1 MPALEFHQP
10 FETTES
16 RLRVENILLPGR
28 HRFRLIVVDD
38 DGIESAPVDTLV
50 TIVGPVP
57 RSDVVARAREARGR
71 VFYAT
76 GVLLNAQH
84 RDADQ
89 PDNHRGL
96 ARALAYLHGSG
107 TLAGLEV
114 TWERATGGR
123 GERLVVKPGVAL
135 DRLGR
140 IIEVPR
146 DAPLPLDRWFDE
158 QSDANLIRCFKPSLQ
173 GVVADVFVRLVP
185 VEPGPTPGSAYE
197 VKLYLRQEPDPPPLP
212 PPTWPVFMRTDGA
225 RKDLQDAIFAAW
237 AAWHEGD
244 ESCDQGGPPLRPL
257 PEHVLGQDRT
267 SVFLP
272 SLVLPATLPA
282 SGGRPIRTTREVAVD
297 NRSRRFAYPPAA
309 LARWVGL

>member
-1 MPALEFHQP
+1 MPTLELQQP
-10 FETTES
+10 FETTEP

-57 RSDVVARAREARGR
+57 RNDVVARTREARGR

-107 TLAGLEV
+107 TLAGLEG

-123 GERLVVKPGVAL
+123 GERLVVKPGIAL
-135 DRLGR
+135 DRLR
-140 IIEVPR
+140 PNLQVAPR
-146 DAPLPLDRWFDE
+146 RA
-158 QSDANLIRCFKPSLQ
+158 
-173 GVVADVFVRLVP
+173 
-185 VEPGPTPGSAYE
+185 
-197 VKLYLRQEPDPPPLP
+197 PPPG
-212 PPTWPVFMRTDGA
+212 R
-225 RKDLQDAIFAAW
+225 R
-237 AAWHEGD
+237 
-244 ESCDQGGPPLRPL
+244 LR
-257 PEHVLGQDRT
+257 R
-267 SVFLP
+267 
-272 SLVLPATLPA
+272 
-282 SGGRPIRTTREVAVD
+282 
-297 NRSRRFAYPPAA
+297 
-309 LARWVGL
+309 

>member
-1 MPALEFHQP
+1 MPALELHQP
-10 FETTES
+10 FETTEP

-38 DGIESAPVDTLV
+38 DGIESDPVDTLV
-50 TIVGPVP
+50 TIVAPVA

-76 GVLLNAQH
+76 GVLLTAQH
-84 RDADQ
+84 LDADQ
-89 PDNHRGL
+89 RDNHRGL

-123 GERLVVKPGVAL
+123 GERLVVKPGIAL
-135 DRLGR
+135 DPLGR

-146 DAPLPLDRWFDE
+146 DAPLPLGRWFDE
-158 QSDANLIRCFKPSLQ
+158 QSDDHLIGGFKPSVQ

-197 VKLYLRQEPDPPPLP
+197 VKLYLRQEPDPPPRP
-212 PPTWPVFMRTDGA
+212 PPTLPVFMRTDCA
-225 RKDLQDAIFAAW
+225 RRGLPDAIFAAW

-244 ESCDQGGPPLRPL
+244 DSSDHGGARPL
-257 PEHVLGQDRT
+257 PEHVLGPDPT
-267 SVFLP
+267 SVFLAR
-272 SLVLPATLPA
+272 LALPATLPA
-282 SGGRPIRTTREVAVD
+282 SDARPVRTARKAVVY
-297 NRSRRFAYPPAA
+297 NRRSRFAYPPAA
-309 LARWVGL
+309 PPRWVGL